1 MCRSEK
7 IGHDPVREEPL
18 VNGRMLSEQ
27 HVWIR
32 IILVLPTANASL
44 YCATDTLTDFRM
56 MVVKLS

>member
-18 VNGRMLSEQ
+18 VNGRIR
-27 HVWIR
+27 IR

-56 MVVKLS
+56 VVVKLS